1 MTVAKTKYNKQQLQT
16 MREIQKIIRKERATD
31 IARVT
36 GLALS
41 TIYRYR
47 DGHSLTDAPQTTL
60 VAFYKLIN
68 NHQTK
73 PTSTKARSTKKAT
86 VKVKQPR
93 KTAKA
98 NTKAKPKTTAK
109 AKIKANPK
117 PKTTVKDKV
126 TKKATKPKKQTK
138 GKNIKKV
145 NPKENRFTYIIVNL
159 GKPIRA
165 LVVNDTVYYAG
176 LDIEANLGYA
186 NPSSS
191 LSYETFDGILVPY
204 RGKKDGLFM
213 TTSHELRM
221 SQEHGVNRGAKQAK
235 NLQDLLTDLYRI
247 DTMMLNE
254 RKNYEPISVVEKI
267 VNKTKVV
274 EKKVPQPEPQRSIG
288 YTQPYDQHPVKSWLK
303 RIFK

>member
-1 MTVAKTKYNKQQLQT
+1 MVKTKYNKQQLQK
-16 MREIQKIIRKERATD
+16 MREIQKIIRKERPTD
-31 IARVT
+31 VARVT

-60 VAFYKLIN
+60 MAFYKLIN
-68 NHQTK
+68 DQQTK
-73 PTSTKARSTKKAT
+73 QTSTKARSTKKAT

-98 NTKAKPKTTAK
+98 KTEAKSKTTAK
-109 AKIKANPK
+109 EKTKANPN
-117 PKTTVKDKV
+117 PKTTVKAKV

-145 NPKENRFTYIIVNL
+145 NPKENHFTYIIVNL

>member
-1 MTVAKTKYNKQQLQT
+1 MTVVKTKYNKQQLQK

-31 IARVT
+31 VARVT

-68 NHQTK
+68 DQQTK
-73 PTSTKARSTKKAT
+73 QTITKARSTKKAT

-98 NTKAKPKTTAK
+98 KTKSKPKETA
-109 AKIKANPK
+109 
-117 PKTTVKDKV
+117 KDKV

-176 LDIEANLGYA
+176 LDIETNLGYA
-186 NPSSS
+186 NLSSS
-191 LSYETFDGILVPY
+191 LSYETFDGIVVPY

-235 NLQDLLTDLYRI
+235 KLQDLLTDLYRI

-274 EKKVPQPEPQRSIG
+274 EKEGPQQEPPLSKG

>member
-1 MTVAKTKYNKQQLQT
+1 MVKNKYNKQQLQK

-31 IARVT
+31 VARVT

-68 NHQTK
+68 DQQTK
-73 PTSTKARSTKKAT
+73 QTITKARSTKKAT

-98 NTKAKPKTTAK
+98 KTKSKPKATAK
-109 AKIKANPK
+109 AKTEAK
-117 PKTTVKDKV
+117 PKTTVKGKV
-126 TKKATKPKKQTK
+126 TKKATKQKKQTK

-274 EKKVPQPEPQRSIG
+274 EKKGPQQEPPLSTG
-288 YTQPYDQHPVKSWLK
+288 YTQPYGQHPVKSWLK
-303 RIFK
+303 RLFKVGGK